1 VQIDN
6 IIVGNLVEGLTED
19 QIGIH
24 SSEDTIRLSFKQ
36 AINDKGDLFLP
47 NILKNVGLF
56 KSTSEIR
63 KINDQR
69 LKSDKF
75 KNIPNQNLWRTCIQ
89 PEMTS
94 FKIGKKVFWLIIG
107 EE

>member
-1 VQIDN
+1 MNIDN
-6 IIVGNLVEGLTED
+6 VIVGNLVKGLTEN
-19 QIGIH
+19 QLGI
-24 SSEDTIRLSFKQ
+24 SASENTVRLSFNE

-47 NILKNVGLF
+47 NIFKTAGLF
-56 KSTSEIR
+56 KTTSEIR
-63 KINDQR
+63 RINKQR
-69 LKSDKF
+69 LNSDKF
-75 KNIPNQNLWRTCIQ
+75 KKDPDQNLWRSCTQ

>member
-6 IIVGNLVEGLTED
+6 IIVGNLVEGLTEE
-19 QIGIH
+19 QIGI
-24 SSEDTIRLSFKQ
+24 SPSEDTIRLSVEQ
-36 AINDKGDLFLP
+36 ATNDKGDLFLP
-47 NILKNVGLF
+47 NILKTVGLF

-75 KNIPNQNLWRTCIQ
+75 KKDPDQNLWRICIR

-94 FKIGKKVFWLIIG
+94 FKIGKRVFWLIIG